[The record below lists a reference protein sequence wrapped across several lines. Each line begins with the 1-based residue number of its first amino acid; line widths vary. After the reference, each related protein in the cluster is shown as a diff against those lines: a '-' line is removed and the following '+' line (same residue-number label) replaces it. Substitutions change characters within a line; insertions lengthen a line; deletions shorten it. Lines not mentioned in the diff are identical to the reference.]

1 MMFACK
7 MKPLTLTIAIP
18 TIIAVAGIAKKRT
31 TTIMNIAVA
40 VNMAVVASRAMCM
53 R

>member
-1 MMFACK
+1 MTFVCRMR
-7 MKPLTLTIAIP
+7 PSILTIAIRN
-18 TIIAVAGIAKKRT
+18 TIAVAGIAKKRT
-31 TTIMNIAVA
+31 TTIMNIVVA

>member
-1 MMFACK
+1 MSMCK
-7 MKPLTLTIAIP
+7 MKPSTLTTAIP
-18 TIIAVAGIAKKRT
+18 TIIVVAGIVKKRT

-40 VNMAVVASRAMCM
+40 VNMAVVASRAMFT